1 MIWVKLFLIALLPSS
16 PQTQTKSSVSLP
28 YIIKAIHPATF
39 WLKSIIISKFF
50 IQPLRYRL
58 IEIGF

>member
-1 MIWVKLFLIALLPSS
+1 MIWVKLFLIALLPP

-39 WLKSIIISKFF
+39 RLKSIIISKFF